1 MVRGMKT
8 AKEPKSLQKSEPEG
22 DEDPGFHPEF
32 PADASAEE
40 MVEREE
46 IQREIDVYLARSRH
60 LLDEILR
67 TRKLTRRDID
77 RALGRVRGH
86 TRLLLNGEIELKLHH
101 LLAILAVARVDP
113 MEFFDRAFE
122 VPAYAFEG
130 GPVYTAYRKR
140 MARTSG
146 FATEPPAAAPIEE
159 TPNDERRARKEL
171 RKMIRATLLEF
182 VDVLSEPDWEK
193 RAQAAALPE
202 APADEEEDA
211 APPRLRGKK
220 GA

>member
-1 MVRGMKT
+1 MKS
-8 AKEPKSLQKSEPEG
+8 AKEAKDLRRSKPEG
-22 DEDPGFHPEF
+22 DDDAGYHPEF
-32 PADASAEE
+32 PSEASPEE
-40 MVEREE
+40 LSEREE
-46 IQREIDVYLARSRH
+46 VQREIDVYLARSRH
-60 LLDEILR
+60 LLDEILK

-130 GPVYTAYRKR
+130 GPVYSAYRKR
-140 MARTSG
+140 MARTEG
-146 FATEPPAAAPIEE
+146 FGIEPPATAAIQE

-171 RKMIRATLLEF
+171 RKMIRDTLLEF

-202 APADEEEDA
+202 APGANVEETA
-211 APPRLRGKK
+211 VPPRLRGKK